1 MPLSSVPD
9 FQSYQVFQN
18 LDAAFRNAPPER
30 FQQLVSET
38 KARFQFQVTKTS
50 GQSHI
55 WTVNLKNPADGASAV
70 QDGAQGT
77 PDTTL
82 IVEDADLIR
91 IATGQL
97 NGQQAFM
104 TGKLKLKG
112 NMMLSLKLDGVF
124 RVAKTLTSEVTVS
137 TVDTP
142 NAARPALS
150 PSSSSVVVPGFQS
163 SAVFVQIAHS
173 LDRMTPTQRQK
184 IVTPFDSALQF
195 DITNA
200 AGQRQSWVLDL
211 TKEAASQGT
220 LLRLASTTP
229 SPSTK
234 KPVLVLSFSDDSLV
248 AVSRDE
254 LTLEEAYMTRKL
266 KLKGNMKFAM
276 QLRNLFKSLMPRAN
290 L

>member
-1 MPLSSVPD
+1 MPLSPVPD
-9 FQSYQVFQN
+9 FQASQIFQD
-18 LDAAFRNAPPER
+18 LDAAFRNAPPKR
-30 FQQLVSET
+30 FQELVSET
-38 KARFQFQVTKTS
+38 KAWFQFQITNAS

-55 WTVNLKNPADGASAV
+55 WTVNLKTPADGASAV

-82 IVEDADLIR
+82 IVKDADFIR
-91 IATGQL
+91 IAAGQL

-124 RVAKTLTSEVTVS
+124 RVAKTLVPEVAAS
-137 TVDTP
+137 T
-142 NAARPALS
+142 AAQSA
-150 PSSSSVVVPGFQS
+150 SSHVVVPGFQS
-163 SAVFVQIAHS
+163 SAVFAQIAHS
-173 LDRMTPTQRQK
+173 LDEMAQTQRQH
-184 IVTPFDSALQF
+184 IVESFDSALQF

-200 AGQRQSWVLDL
+200 TGKRQTWVLNL
-211 TKEAASQGT
+211 TKDAVSQGPF
-220 LLRLASTTP
+220 LRLASATP
-229 SPSTK
+229 LPSDK
-234 KPVLVLSFSDDSLV
+234 KPALVLSFSDESLV

-266 KLKGNMKFAM
+266 KLKGNMKLAM
-276 QLRNLFKSLMPRAN
+276 QLSSLFKSLMPRAN